1 MASFPTRLA
10 VVPTIVQTGGR
21 HSVVRSGLNGA
32 SMMSQL
38 KVSSRHDI
46 TRAQQQAETA
56 GRRIMAN
63 YPKTQSWIRGQLTT
77 PIQDLLKSHGAF
89 EIEATATIGQVHTKA
104 HIEQWG
110 AAQLVIHFDLDS
122 TKPVVKRWRFL
133 APEHASQARSI
144 EKSEDA
150 IEIVTTNGDALFVP
164 AGWTHQVVSECEL
177 AAVAF
182 VVGAL
187 LGNLRC
193 EKTLLHYALHGPTA
207 SLRRNSALDV
217 AQLVNDGTGFAW
229 LREQGE
235 LSTSSIEKLRRQL
248 SARVPVG
255 NRPRNRDA
263 SGKLIRRKVCC

>member
-1 MASFPTRLA
+1 
-10 VVPTIVQTGGR
+10 
-21 HSVVRSGLNGA
+21 
-32 SMMSQL
+32 MMSQL

-193 EKTLLHYALHGPTA
+193 EKTLLHYICTTWAHGIVATQQRIGCCA
-207 SLRRNSALDV
+207 ARERRHRVCVAARARGTLDV
-217 AQLVNDGTGFAW
+217 VNREASATAERARTRGESPEESRCIRQIDQAKSVLLKALEILV
-229 LREQGE
+229 
-235 LSTSSIEKLRRQL
+235 SS
-248 SARVPVG
+248 
-255 NRPRNRDA
+255 
-263 SGKLIRRKVCC
+263 